1 MNALFAAAAE
11 IQHFLQRAGERYCFI
26 GGIALQRWG
35 EPRFTRDVDVTLL
48 CPYGAEQQAVK
59 PLLAAFTSRVPEASA
74 FATKHRVLLLSSGKG
89 VPIDVALGGIPFE
102 ERCVTRASE
111 FDFGEVRLLT
121 CSAEDLVV
129 LKAFAGRPQDWVDI
143 ESVAVRQH
151 QRLDWKLVFEELE
164 PLAAVRNVP
173 GLLDRLRQLRN
184 SVSQQD

>member
-11 IQHFLQRAGERYCFI
+11 IQHFLRRAGERYCFI

-48 CPYGAEQQAVK
+48 CPYGAEQQVVK
-59 PLLAAFTSRVPEASA
+59 PLLAAFASRVPEASA

-89 VPIDVALGGIPFE
+89 IPIDVALGGIPFE
-102 ERCVTRASE
+102 ERCVTRATE

-129 LKAFAGRPQDWVDI
+129 LKAFAGRPQDWVDM
-143 ESVAVRQH
+143 EAVAVRQH
-151 QRLDWKLVFEELE
+151 RALDWNLVLEELE
-164 PLAAVRNVP
+164 PLAAVRDVP
-173 GLLDRLRQLRN
+173 GLLDRLRQLQQN
-184 SVSQQD
+184 VSRLG